1 MRKNVG
7 KMKSR
12 FLLTVLSALALSLA
26 ATVGAFADESDTSKL
41 VSGTKING
49 VGVGGLTPDEAKTR
63 IEGFYAG
70 EYTLNIKE
78 KGGKEESIKG
88 SDIGYQVTVSGS
100 IQEILDSQNASGRVA
115 GPSGD
120 NTHTMEV
127 SAQYN
132 EEALN
137 AKINGLAC
145 ISGGSI
151 VTTKDATI
159 SAYEEGKDF
168 TIIPAVQGND
178 VDPEKTKQV
187 ITAVVRAGSKEVFL
201 EETGCYRTV
210 GVWESDENLKALC
223 AAMNSRR
230 TKQLRYVFGDATEV
244 LSGETMASWITG
256 SSNGQVTLDQEKIA
270 AFVANLA
277 ATYDTAG
284 KTRTF
289 TGVSGAE
296 YQLTGPY
303 GWKINQADE
312 IAALTELIQ
321 SGSVWQNG
329 DSADREPV
337 YSQTAA
343 SRTGGDWG
351 STYVHVDLA
360 GQHVYM
366 VKDGAVVWDAPCV
379 TGNVAKDYTTPA
391 GIYGLTYKEKD
402 RILRGKKKEDG
413 TYEYE
418 SHVDYWM
425 PFNGGIGLHDA
436 SWRSKFG
443 GTIYQTSGSHGCVN
457 LPPASVP
464 ALYDMLYKGIP
475 VICTP

>member
-7 KMKSR
+7 KKKL
-12 FLLTVLSALALSLA
+12 LLTVLSALTLSLA
-26 ATVGAFADESDTSKL
+26 ATIGAFADESDTSKL

-49 VGVGGLTPDEAKTR
+49 VGVGGLTPDEAKAR

-100 IQEILDSQNASGRVA
+100 IQDILDSQNATGRVA
-115 GPSGD
+115 GPSGE

-137 AKINGLAC
+137 NKISNLSC

-151 VTTKDATI
+151 VTTKDASI
-159 SAYEEGKDF
+159 SAYEEGKEF
-168 TIIPAVQGND
+168 TIVPAVQGND

-187 ITAVVRAGSKEVFL
+187 ITAVVRAGSRELSL

-230 TKQLRYVFGDATEV
+230 TKQLRYVFGDASEV

-256 SSNGQVTLDQEKIA
+256 SSNGQVTLDQEKVA

-284 KTRTF
+284 KARTF
-289 TGVSGAE
+289 RGVTGAE

-303 GWKINQADE
+303 GWKID
-312 IAALTELIQ
+312 
-321 SGSVWQNG
+321 
-329 DSADREPV
+329 
-337 YSQTAA
+337 QTAETDNLVLMAQTGINQEREVQFSQQAA
-343 SRTGGDWG
+343 SHSAADWG
-351 STYVHVDLA
+351 NTYAEVDFGA
-360 GQHVYM
+360 QHVYM
-366 VKDGAVVWDAPCV
+366 YENGALTWDAPCV
-379 TGNVAKDYTTPA
+379 TGNVSKNYTTPE
-391 GIYGLTYKEKD
+391 GIYSLTYKQTD
-402 RILRGKKKEDG
+402 RVLRGTKQADG

-425 PFNGGIGLHDA
+425 PFNGGIGFHDA

-443 GTIYQTSGSHGCVN
+443 GTIYQYSGSHGCIN
-457 LPPASVP
+457 LPVDKAKL
-464 ALYDMLYKGIP
+464 LYEKVYKGMP
-475 VICTP
+475 VLCHN

>member
-7 KMKSR
+7 KKKL
-12 FLLTVLSALALSLA
+12 LLTVLSALTLSLA
-26 ATVGAFADESDTSKL
+26 ATIGAFADESDTSKL

-49 VGVGGLTPDEAKTR
+49 VGVGGLTPDEAKAR

-100 IQEILDSQNASGRVA
+100 IQDILDSQNATGRVA
-115 GPSGD
+115 GPSGE
-120 NTHTMEV
+120 NTHTMEI

-137 AKINGLAC
+137 NKISNLSC

-151 VTTKDATI
+151 VTTKDASI
-159 SAYEEGKDF
+159 S
-168 TIIPAVQGND
+168 
-178 VDPEKTKQV
+178 
-187 ITAVVRAGSKEVFL
+187 AVVRAGSRELSL

-230 TKQLRYVFGDATEV
+230 TKQLRYVFGDASEV

-256 SSNGQVTLDQEKIA
+256 SSNGQVTLDQEKVA

-289 TGVSGAE
+289 TGVTGAE

-303 GWKINQADE
+303 GWKIDQAGE

-321 SGSVWQNG
+321 SGSAWQDG

-337 YSQTAA
+337 YSQSAV

-351 STYVHVDLA
+351 NTYVQVDLG

-366 VKDGAVVWDAPCV
+366 VKDGTVVWDAPCV
-379 TGNVAKDYTTPA
+379 TGNVSKDYTTPA
-391 GIYGLTYKEKD
+391 GIYSLTYKEKD
-402 RILRGKKKEDG
+402 RILRGKKLDNGK
-413 TYEYE
+413 YEYE

-457 LPPASVP
+457 LPPAS
-464 ALYDMLYKGIP
+464 AATLYDLLYKGIP